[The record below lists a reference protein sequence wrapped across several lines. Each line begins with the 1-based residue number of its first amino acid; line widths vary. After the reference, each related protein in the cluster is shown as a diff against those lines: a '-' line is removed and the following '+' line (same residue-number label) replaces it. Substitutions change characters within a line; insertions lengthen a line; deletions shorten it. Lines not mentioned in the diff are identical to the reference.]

1 MIAMKQHPF
10 SLSAKSPAGLAEE
23 FLVKSIWFNHYPAGT
38 FLPGERELAEKIG
51 VTRSTLR
58 EVTQRLARDGWLT
71 IQHGKPTLVN
81 DIWQTGGPNI
91 IHTLLKL
98 DESLRPV
105 IVENV
110 VSLRTQMGERY
121 IPTAIRTNPTKCL
134 SIFDAL
140 DQLVK
145 QPRSEYSMKKNAKL
159 FAKFDYALYREF
171 AFLANKPIYGL
182 ILNSFKPLYIQLATL
197 FFSYSETQLA
207 AISFYQQLQKC
218 VENSDATLATQLL
231 EENQRHSRKIW
242 QEMLQRLPKNI
253 LV

>member
-1 MIAMKQHPF
+1 MKQEPF
-10 SLSAKSPAGLAEE
+10 SLSAQSPAGLAEE

-58 EVTQRLARDGWLT
+58 EVTQRLARDGWLS

-98 DESLRPV
+98 DENLRPV
-105 IVENV
+105 IIENV

-121 IPTAIRTNPTKCL
+121 IPIAIQKNAPQCL
-134 SIFDAL
+134 PIFDTLTVLAKSARL
-140 DQLVK
+140 EFPAQ
-145 QPRSEYSMKKNAKL
+145 KNATD
-159 FAKFDYALYREF
+159 FAEFDYTLYREF

-182 ILNSFKPLYIQLATL
+182 ILNSFKPLYLQLATL
-197 FFSYSETQLA
+197 FFSFPETQKA
-207 AISFYQQLQKC
+207 AIHFYQNLLQC
-218 VENSDATLATQLL
+218 VKNGDVAKASQLL
-231 EENQRHSRKIW
+231 EENQRHSRNIW
-242 QEMLQRLPKNI
+242 QEMLQHLPENI
-253 LV
+253 LA